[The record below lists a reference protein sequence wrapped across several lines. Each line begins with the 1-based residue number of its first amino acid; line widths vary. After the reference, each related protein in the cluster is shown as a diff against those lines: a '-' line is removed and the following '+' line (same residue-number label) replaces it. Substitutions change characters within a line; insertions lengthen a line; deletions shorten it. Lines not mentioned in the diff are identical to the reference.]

1 MTDHHDVEKRLRYF
15 NGQFL
20 NNHDFID
27 EQKYHI
33 DRQRRHNRLLHTPGI
48 AEGLEVTAE
57 CGAQHVEVSP
67 GTAIDS
73 KGRQIVLTKK
83 EEKRLYT
90 RCGEVFVAI
99 SYHQEESDS
108 ATVGAKGETRW
119 HEQPKIEIVE
129 DRNALQSAMIVL
141 ARLEID
147 GDGRIRSHD
156 FHVRHRAGVRIS
168 PEIELRNLT
177 FASKDVHCSCWPAL
191 HFGAAHRIDLKGN
204 LFISEH
210 LGIGVDNP
218 KNGLEIKGGA
228 VIGTKFCERQIA
240 PTNGLLIEG
249 RVGIGNNS
257 PGASLEVTGETKNEN
272 YAALDVTD
280 CDGKSLLSVRNNGNI
295 GIGTTRPGDKLHV
308 SGGNIQLD
316 RDSELFFADNGQI
329 RSLDDNHRIVFN
341 SSQDKM
347 ELREKGDLIFSPGA
361 TDGTQT
367 SKVVMLANGNVG
379 IGNTAPTVKLQV
391 EGEIRATNLSGP
403 GSDYAEW
410 LPKLQEDEVIQEGDI
425 AGVVGGKISKKTD
438 GVHALMVV
446 SSQPIIVGNMPSQ
459 ENKHLYEK
467 LAFMGQVRVKVRG
480 KVQAGDYIVP
490 SGLDDGIGIAV
501 STQKLNPAVYA
512 QIVGTAWESSQEEGV
527 KRVNVLVGLQSSYS
541 WMGEL
546 LTSIQEQLAG
556 IEALKTE
563 LDSLKNNPKLSAI
576 RSQQAEIEALKTE
589 LDSVKNN
596 PELSAIRT
604 QQAEIEALKNE
615 LDSVKNN
622 PELKA
627 IRSQQAEIEALKSE
641 LDSVKNNPE
650 LKAIRTQQAEIEALK
665 SELDSVK
672 NNPELK
678 TIQTQQ
684 VEIGALK
691 TELDSVKNNPELSAI
706 KTQQAEIET
715 LKSELDSVK
724 NNPELKTIQTQ
735 QAEIEAL
742 KAELNSVRNNP
753 QLDAIQT
760 QQAELETLKAELD
773 SVRNKPE
780 LSAIRSQQA
789 EIEALKSELNLV
801 KNNPELSAIRTQQV
815 EIETLKTELE
825 YLKPKNEQ
833 NAVRAQL
840 AENALRVQQE
850 EIQALKAEIASL
862 KSQPT
867 LTDMQAQQT
876 PLKFKLPFGKKID
889 EEGS

>member
-48 AEGLEVTAE
+48 AEGLEVTAD

-73 KGRQIVLTKK
+73 QGQQIVLTKK

-99 SYHQEESDS
+99 SYHQEESDP

-129 DRNALQSAMIVL
+129 ARDALQSTMIVL

-168 PEIELRNLT
+168 PEVELRNLT
-177 FASKDVHCSCWPAL
+177 FARKDVHCSCWPAL

-347 ELREKGDLIFSPGA
+347 ELREKGDLIFSPGV

-367 SKVVMLANGNVG
+367 PKVVMLANGNVG

-391 EGEIRATNLSGP
+391 EGEIRATNLGGP

-410 LPKLQEDEVIQEGDI
+410 LPKLQENEDIQEGDI
-425 AGVVGGKISKKTD
+425 TGIVGGQISKKTD
-438 GVHALMVV
+438 GAHALMVV

-459 ENKHLYEK
+459 EKKHLYEK
-467 LAFMGQVRVKVRG
+467 VAFMGQVRVKVRG

-490 SGLDDGIGIAV
+490 SGLNDGIGIAV
-501 STQKLNPAVYA
+501 STKKINPAVYA

-563 LDSLKNNPKLSAI
+563 LDSLKNNP
-576 RSQQAEIEALKTE
+576 
-589 LDSVKNN
+589 
-596 PELSAIRT
+596 ELS
-604 QQAEIEALKNE
+604 
-615 LDSVKNN
+615 
-622 PELKA
+622 A

-650 LKAIRTQQAEIEALK
+650 LSAIRSQQVEIEALKSELDSVKNNPELSAIQIQQAEIEALKSELNSVKNNPELSAIRSQQAEIEALRNELNLVKNNPQLSAVQTQQAEIEALKAELDSVKNNPELSTIQTQQAEIEALRTELDSVKNSPELKTIQTQQAELEALKNELDSVKNNLELSAIRTQQAEIEALK

-672 NNPELK
+672 NNPEL
-678 TIQTQQ
+678 
-684 VEIGALK
+684 
-691 TELDSVKNNPELSAI
+691 
-706 KTQQAEIET
+706 
-715 LKSELDSVK
+715 
-724 NNPELKTIQTQ
+724 
-735 QAEIEAL
+735 
-742 KAELNSVRNNP
+742 
-753 QLDAIQT
+753 
-760 QQAELETLKAELD
+760 
-773 SVRNKPE
+773 
-780 LSAIRSQQA
+780 SAIRSQQV
-789 EIEALKSELNLV
+789 EIEALKSEL
-801 KNNPELSAIRTQQV
+801 ECI
-815 EIETLKTELE
+815 
-825 YLKPKNEQ
+825 KPKPEQ

-850 EIQALKAEIASL
+850 DIQVLKAEIASI
-862 KSQPT
+862 KSQPP
-867 LTDMQAQQT
+867 LADMQAQQT